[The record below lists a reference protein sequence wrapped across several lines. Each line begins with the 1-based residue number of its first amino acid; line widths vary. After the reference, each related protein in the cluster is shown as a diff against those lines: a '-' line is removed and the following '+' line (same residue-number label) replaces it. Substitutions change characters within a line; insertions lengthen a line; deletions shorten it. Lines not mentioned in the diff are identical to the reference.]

1 MSWLATTMDIIG
13 GVRKLNSNYMMPLIG
28 LGTYKVTGQET
39 VTVAVDA
46 ALKSGY
52 RMFDT
57 AKYYKNEAEIGNAL
71 KELLPK
77 YNLKREDIFITTK
90 FFPSRGNNSEYVKDM
105 VNESLNCL
113 QTDYLDLV
121 LIHYPKADASSN
133 DDPKNAEHRRDCYL
147 ALEKYRDNGV
157 IRSIGVSNYEITH
170 LEEIKGYSKTVPAV
184 NQVEFH
190 PHFTRE
196 KLKNYCDK
204 EGIFFQ
210 AFSSLARNHP
220 DLINDSTLV
229 NIAKLHN
236 TTVQLLLLAWPLGLG
251 VGIVPK
257 STSPQRIVENISSVK
272 IKLTDDEL
280 KQIAFLNKDK
290 HYIRCDGWNVL

>member
-1 MSWLATTMDIIG
+1 MSSLENVIG
-13 GVRKLNSNYMMPLIG
+13 GVKKLNTGYVMPMIG
-28 LGTYKVTGQET
+28 LGTYKVVGQET
-39 VTVAVDA
+39 VTAAVDA

-90 FFPSRGNNSEYVKDM
+90 IFPSRENNFLYVKEM
-105 VNESLNCL
+105 VEESLTRL
-113 QTDYLDLV
+113 QVSYLDLM

-133 DDPKNAEHRRDCYL
+133 DDPRNADHRKECYL
-147 ALEKYRDNGV
+147 ALEKYKGDNV

-170 LEEIKGYSKTVPAV
+170 IEEIKEFSSTIPAV

-190 PHFTRE
+190 PHFTRA
-196 KLKNYCDK
+196 KLKDYCDR

-210 AFSSLARNHP
+210 VGILSVYVFHP
-220 DLINDSTLV
+220 ELINDPIV
-229 NIAKLHN
+229 VKAAKAHD
-236 TTVQLLLLAWPLGLG
+236 TSVPMVLLAWPLNIG

-257 STSPQRIVENISSVK
+257 SSNPDRVIENIKVAD
-272 IKLTDDEL
+272 IKLTEDEV
-280 KQIAFLNKDK
+280 KEFSRLNKDK